1 MNDYLLGLI
10 YKYQNL
16 GILVDTNVAL
26 LYLVGSCEIR
36 LIRETKRTAVYS
48 EKDFEKV
55 SKFIEKFQLKITTPN
70 VLTEISN
77 LLPNRP
83 EIASVLR
90 QFIKGTSENYV
101 ASPNLTNSTAFVEF
115 GLADASIFET
125 AKNKYL
131 VFTDDGP
138 LTGYLINMGVD
149 VVQMDSVRAI

>member
-1 MNDYLLGLI
+1 MTD
-10 YKYQNL
+10 
-16 GILVDTNVAL
+16 
-26 LYLVGSCEIR
+26 
-36 LIRETKRTAVYS
+36 
-48 EKDFEKV
+48 
-55 SKFIEKFQLKITTPN
+55 
-70 VLTEISN
+70 ISN

-90 QFIKGTSENYV
+90 QFIRGTSENYV